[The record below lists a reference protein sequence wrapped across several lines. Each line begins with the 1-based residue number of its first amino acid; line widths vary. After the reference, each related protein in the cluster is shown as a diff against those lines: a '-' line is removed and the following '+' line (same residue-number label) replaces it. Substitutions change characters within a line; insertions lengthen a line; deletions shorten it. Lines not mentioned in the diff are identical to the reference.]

1 MPGKFTNSLINESSP
16 YLLQHA
22 HNPVNWFA
30 WSDEALAKAKAENKV
45 ILISIGY
52 SACHWCH
59 VMERESFE
67 NEAVAEIMNAHF
79 INIKID
85 REERPDLDHIYM
97 DAVQAISGSGGW
109 PLNVFLTPDAK
120 PFFGGTYY
128 PPVKAFNRS
137 SWTDLLMGINKAW
150 VEKRNEIESQAD
162 NLLDHLQ
169 NSNNL
174 IKSGIGNVIN
184 KENELVSKQ
193 QAHLMFEAIMKTA
206 DTTWGG
212 FGKAPKFPQTFTIQ
226 YLLQYHYF
234 TKNEEALQQA
244 LLSIDKML
252 EGGIY
257 DHIAGGLAR
266 YSTDV
271 EWLAPHFEKM
281 LYDNALLINILCDAF
296 QITGNSKYENAIRKT
311 ISFITTELLDEN
323 GGFYAALD
331 ADSEGEEGKY
341 YVWSK
346 LEVDEIL
353 GNDSAMFCNY
363 FDISEEGNWE
373 EKNILR
379 ILNPIHE
386 FIQEQNIDRD
396 KFIQF
401 VQSCLHKLKLKR
413 DERVKPA
420 LDDKIILSWNALMI
434 KAIAKAGIVLQEET
448 FTKLAETNFEFI
460 KKNFSKTQSE
470 VELLHTF
477 KSGKA
482 NYPGFLDDYAYLIS
496 ACIQLY
502 KSTFN
507 EKYLTEAYNYT
518 NYVIQNFSDNE
529 SIFFFF
535 THFEQKNIILR
546 KKEIYDGATPS
557 GNSIMAEN
565 LLTLSLIFDQADWKI
580 RAEKML
586 ELIIPSA
593 IKYPGSFGIWSSII
607 LQQIIGIQEVAIV
620 GSNHINLS
628 KKLLLNYLPNLVIMS
643 SSKENDS
650 FPLLKS
656 KINDRLTQVYICK
669 DYACMAPLTEID
681 EAIIQIN
688 RSNLMS

>member
-1 MPGKFTNSLINESSP
+1 MSGKFTNSLINETSP

-30 WSDEALAKAKAENKV
+30 WSDEALIKAKVENKV

-137 SWTDLLMGINKAW
+137 SWTDLLLGINQAW
-150 VEKRNEIESQAD
+150 IEKRNEIESQAD
-162 NLLDHLQ
+162 NLLHHLQ
-169 NSNNL
+169 NANNL
-174 IKSGIGNVIN
+174 TKPDILNVLN
-184 KENELVSKQ
+184 KENKIVSKQ

-212 FGKAPKFPQTFTIQ
+212 FGKSPKFPQTFTIQ

-234 TKNEEALQQA
+234 TKNIEALQQA

-257 DHIAGGLAR
+257 DHIGGGLAR

-296 QITGNSKYENAIRKT
+296 QITGNSKYEDAIRKT
-311 ISFITTELLDEN
+311 ILFITTELLNES

-346 LEVDEIL
+346 LDVDEIL
-353 GNDSAMFCNY
+353 GDDSPLFCDY
-363 FDISEEGNWE
+363 FDVSEAGNWE

-379 ILNPIHE
+379 ILKPFDISVKEKNTD
-386 FIQEQNIDRD
+386 QD
-396 KFIQF
+396 KFVNFLQT
-401 VQSCLHKLKLKR
+401 CLHKLQVKR
-413 DERVKPA
+413 NGRVKPS

-434 KAIAKAGIVLQEET
+434 KAIAKAAMVLQDESY
-448 FTKLAETNFEFI
+448 TKLAEENFAFL
-460 KKNFSKTQSE
+460 KKNFSKTSDK

-477 KSGKA
+477 KNGKA

-502 KSTFN
+502 KLTFKEDYLN
-507 EKYLTEAYNYT
+507 EANKYC
-518 NYVIQNFSDNE
+518 NYVIQHFSDNE

-565 LLTLSLIFDQADWKI
+565 LLELSLIFDRTDWRS

-586 ELIIPSA
+586 EIIIPSA
-593 IKYPGSFGIWSSII
+593 VKYPGSFGIWSSII

-620 GSNHINLS
+620 GSNHFLLS

-643 SSKENDS
+643 SSKENDE
-650 FPLLKS
+650 FPLLRS
-656 KINDRLTQVYICK
+656 KINDMLTQVYVCK
-669 DYACMAPLTEID
+669 NYTCTAPFTEID

-688 RSNLMS
+688 RSNFMS